1 MSLLSAPSASRFET
15 AMTEKAVVLTGASG
29 GIGLALTE
37 YLLSEGVGRLAL
49 QYRSS
54 PDDLFAVVRKHGLDP
69 EQHCFRADLSDEDN
83 VRSFG
88 AQVREA
94 FGPIWG
100 LVNLAGST
108 SNGLSWKLSLEDFQ
122 RVLADS
128 LTTTFLTCREF
139 IPVMREAREGR
150 IVNVSSVV
158 AFSGVAG
165 ASHYGAAK
173 AGVVGF
179 TKSIARELASRQIT
193 ANVLALGYF
202 DYGMLY
208 TVPDE
213 HREGIREQIPAGRFG
228 TAAEIGGMVTH
239 LLSADAAY
247 TTGQVLHINGGMYG

>member
-1 MSLLSAPSASRFET
+1 MT
-15 AMTEKAVVLTGASG
+15 MTEKAVVLTGASG
-29 GIGLALTE
+29 GIGLALTD
-37 YLLSEGVGRLAL
+37 YLLAQGAERLAL
-49 QYRSS
+49 QYRGA
-54 PDDLFAVVRKHGLDP
+54 PEELFETVRKHGLDP
-69 EQHCFRADLSDEDN
+69 QKHCFRADLSSESD
-83 VRSFG
+83 VR
-88 AQVREA
+88 A
-94 FGPIWG
+94 FGKQIRETFGTTWG

-139 IPVMREAREGR
+139 IPAMREARGGR

-179 TKSIARELASRQIT
+179 TKSIARELAGREIT

-208 TVPDE
+208 TVPEE
-213 HREGIREQIPAGRFG
+213 HRADIRGQIPTGRFG
-228 TAAEIGGMVTH
+228 TAAEIGGTVTH
-239 LLSADAAY
+239 LLSEDAGY